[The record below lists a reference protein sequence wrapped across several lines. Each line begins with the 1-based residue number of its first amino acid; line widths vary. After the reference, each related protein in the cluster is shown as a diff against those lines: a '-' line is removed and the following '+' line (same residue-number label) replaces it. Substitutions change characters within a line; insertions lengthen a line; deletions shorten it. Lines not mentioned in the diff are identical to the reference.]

1 MAGDVNDDVILPGR
15 VKSVWRLL
23 LNRLLVAAGAVF
35 LVAILVL
42 SDRHGYRDV
51 MGRPLSVIDAFYYS
65 AGTLTTTG
73 YGDIAPVSQRAR
85 LVNTLVVAPG
95 RMMFLGLMVSTSF
108 EVLTVEGRRQLRIVR
123 WRRRM
128 HNHAV
133 VIGYGTKGRS
143 AVRTLLRNGV
153 PKSQIVVVDP
163 HEDRVAEATERGIAV
178 IAGDATR
185 PDVLERAEIADAA
198 QVLVCTDRDDTN
210 LLAVLTLR
218 QMNPTAAVVAT
229 ARHQETVELFR
240 QSGASSVVLSSDAVG
255 RLLGLSAVSP
265 TLGAVMEDLLSL
277 EQELDVAERPVTDAE
292 VGRAPRE
299 LNEQVLAVIRKGHR
313 HHYFDPAVGRI
324 EAGDKVV
331 VIRGGGD

>member
-1 MAGDVNDDVILPGR
+1 METAHAQPRG
-15 VKSVWRLL
+15 
-23 LNRLLVAAGAVF
+23 
-35 LVAILVL
+35 
-42 SDRHGYRDV
+42 GYRLWHQ
-51 MGRPLSVIDAFYYS
+51 RP
-65 AGTLTTTG
+65 
-73 YGDIAPVSQRAR
+73 QR
-85 LVNTLVVAPG
+85 G
-95 RMMFLGLMVSTSF
+95 
-108 EVLTVEGRRQLRIVR
+108 
-123 WRRRM
+123 
-128 HNHAV
+128 
-133 VIGYGTKGRS
+133 
-143 AVRTLLRNGV
+143 RTLLRNGV

-277 EQELDVAERPVTDAE
+277 EQELTWPNAQSPMRRWA
-292 VGRAPRE
+292 AHHAS